1 VKLTGVIPPILTP
14 RLPGGGPDLESLR
27 RLTAHLLDAGVSG
40 IFAAGSSS
48 EAALLDD
55 ASRVAALDAVVAEVA
70 GRVPVLFGAID
81 TGTARVLERAKV
93 AREHGADAVVAT
105 GPFYVDPHPDEVL
118 RHFEVL
124 RESLD
129 VPVLAYD
136 IPSATHAAI
145 GPATAIR
152 LARQGLVAG
161 LKDSS
166 GDLTATRA
174 VIEGTAD
181 LGFGVLTGSE
191 TLTDVSL
198 LTGAAGVVPG
208 LGNVDPRGYVRLTEL
223 VASGDVAGAR
233 AEQLRLT
240 RLFGVTAVADRS
252 RIGATAAA
260 LGGFKAAVQHLG
272 FIDHPDTFEPL
283 GALSETERKNVGQLV
298 DDLGVHRFGVH

>member
-1 VKLTGVIPPILTP
+1 VTFTGVIPPILTP

-27 RLTAHLLDAGVSG
+27 RLTSHLLEAGVSG

-55 ASRVAALDAVVAEVA
+55 PSRLAALDAVVEEVA
-70 GRVPVLFGAID
+70 SRVPVLFGAID
-81 TGTARVLERAKV
+81 TGTARVVERARV
-93 AREHGADAVVAT
+93 ARAHGADAVVAT
-105 GPFYVDPHPDEVL
+105 GPFYVAPHPDEVL

-124 RESLD
+124 RDALD

-152 LARQGLVAG
+152 LAREGLVAG

-174 VIEGTAD
+174 VVEGTVD
-181 LGFGVLTGSE
+181 LGFPVLTGSE

-223 VASGDVAGAR
+223 VAAGDVAGAR

-240 RLFGVTAVADRS
+240 RLFAITGVADRS

-260 LGGFKAAVQHLG
+260 LGGFKAAVVHRG
-272 FIDHPDTFEPL
+272 VIAHPDTFEPL
-283 GALSETERKNVGQLV
+283 GALTDTERKAVGELV
-298 DDLGVHRFGVH
+298 DELGVH